1 LSPPHESSTARTI
14 ERGATAGYYFTIEEG
29 ILRDRLVPLQAVVSI
44 GRDPENDIRLS
55 DRSVSKRHALV
66 RLVDS
71 EYVIEDLGSLN
82 GIFING
88 ERIKKAV
95 LRSGDTLTLGRTILR
110 FIHKA
115 ERKGAKTK
123 S

>member
-1 LSPPHESSTARTI
+1 LSPSHASSPRRTI
-14 ERGATAGYYFTIEEG
+14 ERGATTSHYFAIEEG
-29 ILRDRLVPLQAVVSI
+29 ILRERLIPLEAVVSI
-44 GRDPENDIRLS
+44 GRAPENSIRLS

-66 RLVDS
+66 RLIHGK
-71 EYVIEDLGSLN
+71 YVIEDLGSLN

-88 ERIKKAV
+88 TLVKRAV
-95 LRSGDTLTLGRTILR
+95 LRSGDTLKLGHTILR

-115 ERKGAKTK
+115 ESRGVKTK

>member
-1 LSPPHESSTARTI
+1 MNHPQSARR

-29 ILRDRLVPLQAVVSI
+29 IFRERFIPLQAVMLI

-55 DRSVSKRHALV
+55 DRSVSMRHALV
-66 RLVDS
+66 LLLGG

-88 ERIKKAV
+88 ERVKKAV
-95 LRSGDTLTLGRTILR
+95 LRSGDTLKLGHAILR

-115 ERKGAKTK
+115 ERNGTKTK

>member
-1 LSPPHESSTARTI
+1 VLA
-14 ERGATAGYYFTIEEG
+14 
-29 ILRDRLVPLQAVVSI
+29 I

-66 RLVDS
+66 RLVGGQ
-71 EYVIEDLGSLN
+71 YVIEDLGSLN

-88 ERIKKAV
+88 ERVKKAM
-95 LRSGDTLTLGRTILR
+95 LRSGDTLRLGHTILR
-110 FIHKA
+110 FIRTA
-115 ERKGAKTK
+115 ERRGAQTK

>member
-1 LSPPHESSTARTI
+1 
-14 ERGATAGYYFTIEEG
+14 
-29 ILRDRLVPLQAVVSI
+29 VVAI
-44 GRDPENDIRLS
+44 GRDPENDIQFS

-66 RLVDS
+66 RLIDGD
-71 EYVIEDLGSLN
+71 YVIEDLGSLN

-88 ERIKKAV
+88 ERFKKAV
-95 LRSGDTLTLGRTILR
+95 LRSGDTLKLGNTILR

-115 ERKGAKTK
+115 ESSGVETE